1 MGNMTN
7 KYPLVNSPIT
17 NLGDL
22 LGLLDPRLIL
32 KSDTLVLR
40 VRIGRGFDTL
50 SIVQVCI
57 DGSEIIFETTE
68 VINEES
74 SI

>member
-7 KYPLVNSPIT
+7 KYPLVNSPIS
-17 NLGDL
+17 NLHDL
-22 LGLLDPRLIL
+22 LALLDPRLIL
-32 KSDTLVLR
+32 KPDTLLLR
-40 VRIGRGFDTL
+40 VRIGRGFETL
-50 SIVQVCI
+50 PITQVCI
-57 DGSEIIFETTE
+57 DGSEIIFETLE